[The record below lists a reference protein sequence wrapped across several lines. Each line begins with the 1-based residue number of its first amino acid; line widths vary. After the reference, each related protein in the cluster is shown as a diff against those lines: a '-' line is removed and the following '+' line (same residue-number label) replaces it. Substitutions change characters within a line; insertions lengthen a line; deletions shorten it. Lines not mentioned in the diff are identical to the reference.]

1 MDAHLKDRLDF
12 IGIDDDARRALAEAA
27 PIISEAV
34 AAALDA
40 FYVKATRHPVT
51 SALFSDPAHVTHAK
65 SRQQAHWETIASG
78 QYSSDYVEAVSAV
91 GRTHARLGL
100 EPRWYIGGYALI
112 LDGIVRSLITEALQG
127 VMHRRKASA
136 LARRLSAV
144 IKAALIDMD
153 FGISVYLDVLAK
165 DRDRVETER
174 MSGQSRQQYALDAL
188 SSALSTLAN
197 GDLTAGLEEEL
208 SEEFTAVRADLNSSV
223 EALARA
229 MRRIEGTV
237 NQVRNEAGA
246 ISGAAEDI
254 AKRTEQQASALEQ
267 SAAAVEQI
275 ATISEQ
281 AAIRTNEV
289 QETVRRSTLEA
300 ERSQAVVQQAVAAM
314 EQIEASSD
322 KMTDMISLIDD
333 IAFQTNLLA
342 LNAGVEAAR
351 AGDQGKGFAVV
362 AQEVRQLA
370 QRTATAAK
378 EIKALIDKSNADVRR
393 GAELVGNTGVSLN
406 KIGEHVLTI
415 DQEVGAIARSAREQ
429 AAGLGEIKSAV
440 QMMDRMTQQNSA
452 MMGEASESSRALLTI
467 ANELASL
474 VGEFRI
480 QRPSSKRPGPLFR
493 QAG

>member
-27 PIISEAV
+27 PIITEAV

-51 SALFSDPAHVTHAK
+51 SAFFSSPANVNHAK
-65 SRQQAHWETIASG
+65 TRQQAHWETIASG

-112 LDGIVRSLITEALQG
+112 LDGVVRSLIAEALQG
-127 VMHRRKASA
+127 VIHRRKAGA

-165 DRDRVETER
+165 ERDRVETER
-174 MSGQSRQQYALDAL
+174 MSGQSRQQYALEAL

-229 MRRIEGTV
+229 MRRIESTV
-237 NQVRNEAGA
+237 AQVRNEAGA

-281 AAIRTNEV
+281 AAIRTHDV

-393 GAELVGNTGVSLN
+393 GAELVGNTGTSLN

-415 DQEVGAIARSAREQ
+415 DQEVSAIARSAQEQ

-440 QMMDRMTQQNSA
+440 QMMDRMTQQNAA
-452 MMGEASESSRALLTI
+452 MMGEASESSRALVTI

-480 QRPSSKRPGPLFR
+480 QQPSSKPPGPLLR